1 MAKRWERSV
10 FHPALA
16 MKGVVPKD
24 ILEFGTLRP
33 GRSFHEGGS
42 YASQSPGGSHP
53 EMNRRSVSFTF
64 PGLRERD
71 KQR

>member
-1 MAKRWERSV
+1 VAKRWERSV

-42 YASQSPGGSHP
+42 MRHSPH
-53 EMNRRSVSFTF
+53 VAVT
-64 PGLRERD
+64 
-71 KQR
+71 QR